1 MSEAFLELGL
11 RSPPGKGKGRGEET
25 KGTGTEGKGDGEKNG
40 KGDLRGNL
48 RARPKLIT
56 LGGDHSLALPALRAL
71 KKVYG
76 REVRVV
82 HFDG

>member
-1 MSEAFLELGL
+1 MSEAFVELGS
-11 RSPPGKGKGRGEET
+11 RSAPLGEKVKGKGK
-25 KGTGTEGKGDGEKNG
+25 
-40 KGDLRGNL
+40 
-48 RARPKLIT
+48 PKLIT

>member
-1 MSEAFLELGL
+1 MRAFLELEL
-11 RSPPGKGKGRGEET
+11 RSPPGKGDGKVNLKERG
-25 KGTGTEGKGDGEKNG
+25 K
-40 KGDLRGNL
+40 
-48 RARPKLIT
+48 PKLIT
-56 LGGDHSLALPALRAL
+56 FGGDHSLALPALRAL

>member
-1 MSEAFLELGL
+1 MSEAFVELGS
-11 RSPPGKGKGRGEET
+11 RSAPLGEKGKGKG
-25 KGTGTEGKGDGEKNG
+25 KLK
-40 KGDLRGNL
+40 
-48 RARPKLIT
+48 PKLIT